1 MVLETGVVDH
11 FERSGLV
18 FPVRDDGRPGD
29 DAVVLL
35 HGFPQ
40 DASAYDQV
48 VPELLTAGFRV
59 LVPTQRGYAPS
70 ARPRRRRDYRPRE
83 LADDV
88 VGLLD
93 AAGVDRVHL
102 VGHDW
107 GGAVA
112 WDVAGRYPDRV
123 RSVTVLSTP
132 HPRAWAESMVRSN
145 QALRSWYMAFFQL
158 PRLPELLLSS
168 RLGKTLSDSGLPP
181 EHVTRYCAAMADRA
195 ALTGA
200 VNWYRGMLLSGVT
213 ADVAVPTSYLWG
225 ASDFALGRV
234 AAERTAA
241 HVTGDYRF
249 EALAAG
255 HWLPETRPDQVANAI
270 IHRARSATT

>member
-1 MVLETGVVDH
+1 LKTGVVDH

-18 FPVRDDGRPGD
+18 FPVRDHGPA
-29 DAVVLL
+29 DAEAVLLL

-40 DASAYDQV
+40 DASSYDEV
-48 VPELLTAGFRV
+48 VPRLVNAGFRV
-59 LVPTQRGYAPS
+59 LVPTQRGYAAS
-70 ARPRRRRDYRPRE
+70 ARPRRRRDYRPSE
-83 LADDV
+83 LIADV

-93 AAGVDRVHL
+93 AAGLDRVHL

-112 WDVAGRYPDRV
+112 WGVAGRYPQRT

-145 QALRSWYMAFFQL
+145 QALRSWYMALFQL
-158 PRLPELLLSS
+158 PWLPELLLSS
-168 RLGKTLSDSGLPP
+168 RLATTLSDSGLPA
-181 EHVTRYCAAMADRA
+181 EYAARYCEAMAHRE

-200 VNWYRGMLLSGVT
+200 VNWYRGMMLSGLT
-213 ADVAVPTSYLWG
+213 PDVAVPSSYVWG
-225 ASDFALGRV
+225 TRDFALGRV

-241 HVTGDYRF
+241 HVTGDYTF
-249 EALAAG
+249 EALRAG
-255 HWLPETRPDQVANAI
+255 HWLPETRPEQVARAI
-270 IHRARSATT
+270 VERARSATA